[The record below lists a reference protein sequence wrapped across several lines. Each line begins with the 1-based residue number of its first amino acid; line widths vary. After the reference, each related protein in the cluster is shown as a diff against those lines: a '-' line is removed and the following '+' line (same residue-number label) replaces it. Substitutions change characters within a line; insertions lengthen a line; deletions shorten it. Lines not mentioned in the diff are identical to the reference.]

1 MSLLFRSYFLQLIGD
16 DEINVSDVLAVL
28 NAVAVQSK
36 TSGLEVSTSSRFTT
50 TAEAAK
56 EVLAQEKGSN
66 LVIFLFHNISNDHLT
81 LAAVSIFSIHKFITG
96 QIDL

>member
-1 MSLLFRSYFLQLIGD
+1 MSGCPCYSDPIYLQLIGD

-66 LVIFLFHNISNDHLT
+66 LVICLFNNISNDTLT
-81 LAAVSIFSIHKFITG
+81 
-96 QIDL
+96 